1 MPDGRL
7 SFEFVHPMQLREHW
21 GVVRA
26 GLDAMLAEI
35 PDRWIPEDV
44 YHALMLG
51 RSTLHR
57 CLRDSE
63 YVGFVVLTPES
74 VFDGQ
79 ALHVWVAYSTSSEP
93 VLAAF
98 FPFIKQCA
106 VAIQAKRVKFHSPRQ
121 GWERA
126 APKIGFRAKEVIYEC
141 EV

>member
-7 SFEFVHPMQLREHW
+7 SFDFVHPAQLRECW
-21 GVVRA
+21 PEVRA
-26 GLDAMLAEI
+26 GLEAMLDQI

-57 CLRDSE
+57 CMRDGE
-63 YVGFVVLTPES
+63 CVGFVVLTPES
-74 VFDGQ
+74 CLDGQ
-79 ALHVWVAYSTSSEP
+79 ALHVWIAYSLTDEP
-93 VLAAF
+93 VLEAF

-106 VAIQAKRVKFHSPRQ
+106 VAIQAKRVKFHSPRK

-126 APKIGFRAKEVIYEC
+126 APNIGFKAKEVIYEC